1 LIRTI
6 ERPVG
11 FWVRLAAN
19 LLDTFIVSL
28 PLSIISYFIAGDWE
42 GDYLTTIIQ
51 FLYGVFLPV
60 LWSGYTI
67 GKKTVGIRIAKV
79 NGGRIG
85 IGTMLL
91 RTLVGGLV
99 YVLTV
104 GIGIVVSAFMV
115 GFRQDKRAIHDF
127 IAGTYVTYD

>member
-1 LIRTI
+1 M
-6 ERPVG
+6 ERPAG

-19 LLDTFIVSL
+19 LLDAFIVSL

-42 GDYLTTIIQ
+42 GDYFTTAIE
-51 FLYGVFLPV
+51 FLYGIFLPV

-67 GKKTVGIRIAKV
+67 GKRTVGIRIAKV
-79 NGGRIG
+79 NGEKVG

-91 RTLVGGLV
+91 RILLGALV

-104 GIGIVVSAFMV
+104 GIGIIVSAFMV
-115 GFRQDKRAIHDF
+115 GLRDDKRAIHDF
-127 IAGTYVTYD
+127 IAGTYVRYN